1 MENQIFPAICVRVAE
16 EKDPQI
22 IELFK
27 DSLRLLLQEET
38 PAQSFFNHFKIAGD
52 WTK

>member
-38 PAQSFFNHFKIAGD
+38 PAQSF
-52 WTK
+52 TKPLQNRWGLD